1 LSEERTFPLYGVLI
15 NSVLLVMTLW
25 ILGYSFSYSR
35 RVYQIFKLT
44 EMPLLFNNIC
54 ITLSCVM
61 YIVNSS
67 LYIGYLIK
75 FYESQRDT
83 KYEYLQ
89 RIQQTIIGI
98 VFMFMFFAFQFDLY
112 KWSIFIA
119 SSSTLDRYNQQEQAL
134 LFEKR

>member
-1 LSEERTFPLYGVLI
+1 MSEERTFPLYGVLI